1 MEDHLFRESEAQ
13 DSSSSPSSSPSTST
27 STTTTATTAATYSS
41 SSSFTPP
48 TLKNLKSFSNSDQNK
63 KKQEE
68 CTSKK
73 GTKRAIESETCGN
86 ESKRQ
91 NKNNNNSSSNNSKE
105 NDSGSSSNSNSN
117 TNTTYRGV
125 RMRNW
130 GKWVSEIREP
140 RKKTR
145 IWLGTF
151 ATAEM
156 AARAHDVAA
165 LTIKGQS
172 AYLNFPELADQL
184 PRPVSSAPKDIR
196 AAAALAA
203 AATFRCRE
211 PVSKSFQAEPPPTS
225 LSTNSSLSSEDT
237 QDSSNSPNSAS
248 TEDDDDTLFDL
259 PDLNDGFC
267 YYSSSTWQLAEA
279 DSVFWLEELSFW
291 EY

>member
-13 DSSSSPSSSPSTST
+13 DSSSSSTST
-27 STTTTATTAATYSS
+27 STTTTRVTVAATSS
-41 SSSFTPP
+41 SCSSFTPTP
-48 TLKNLKSFSNSDQNK
+48 ENLKSFSNLDQNK
-63 KKQEE
+63 EKQEKSA
-68 CTSKK
+68 SKQ
-73 GTKRAIESETCGN
+73 GTKRALESKICGN
-86 ESKRQ
+86 ESKRR
-91 NKNNNNSSSNNSKE
+91 NKNNIDSHSNSSDNNKMNNSI
-105 NDSGSSSNSNSN
+105 SGSNSNSN
-117 TNTTYRGV
+117 NHPTYRGV

-140 RKKTR
+140 RKKSR

-172 AYLNFPELADQL
+172 AYLNFPELADRL

-196 AAAALAA
+196 AAAELAA
-203 AATFRCRE
+203 AATFTCHE
-211 PVSKSFQAEPPPTS
+211 PVSKSGQADPPTS
-225 LSTNSSLSSEDT
+225 LSTNSSLSSDDT

-248 TEDDDDTLFDL
+248 TEDDDDALFDL
-259 PDLNDGFC
+259 PDLIDGLC

-279 DSVFWLEELSFW
+279 DGVFRLEEPSFW